1 MGGVSPADISVLLII
16 LESRRRSRRGGKHGT
31 PQVPSEAQ

>member
-16 LESRRRSRRGGKHGT
+16 LESRRRSRRGGKHNAT
-31 PQVPSEAQ
+31 PVQA